1 MIYNPFQKAAMKPP
15 RKGRM
20 NMNLWFYVVIAAA
33 LALIVLIIL
42 AVKYTSNGKGFD
54 EMQLMK
60 RADAYRA
67 GFFTLL
73 GCVLMLMIL
82 ESWSQWTENVTVT
95 FSFISSIM
103 VTLLVFG
110 IHCVVHDAFFRM
122 QENKKFYLGL
132 CFCVVF
138 VNAMQAIGYYRD
150 KKTLLEN
157 GKVSLSPCGNILIG
171 ATFLILAVAIVI
183 KMLTAKEDRDEES

>member
-1 MIYNPFQKAAMKPP
+1 MKPP

-20 NMNLWFYVVIAAA
+20 NMDLWFYVVIAAA

-73 GCVLMLMIL
+73 GCVVMLMIL
-82 ESWSQWTENVTVT
+82 ESWSPWTRNVTVT
-95 FSFISSIM
+95 FSFVLSIM

-122 QENKKFYLGL
+122 QESKKFYLGL

-138 VNAMQAIGYYRD
+138 VNAMQAISYYRD